1 MILATAFGSPD
12 FRRCTARRGAALLGL
27 FGLLLSGLVFDAR
40 PSRAAE
46 ETLASLD
53 ARLDQARAL
62 YASDAVRAR
71 EIVGDAFLAF
81 ESSGL
86 DRKLAVRDPAAYKA
100 LEADW
105 MKLVSRMRAGAPQT
119 EIDGL
124 HAAIRGR
131 LDGVSPGSSSGGR
144 GALFANSLLIIL
156 REGFEAILI
165 LSAVA
170 TSLRASGRTAVL
182 RPFYGGAVAAV
193 AASLGLAAVAHR
205 VGGFGAGR
213 EAIEGL
219 TCLLAVVVLF
229 FTSYWLISRVEGR
242 RWQEFIRDSVKRAAS
257 SDHLGGLAMLAFLVV
272 FREGFETVL
281 FYQAL
286 AVEALGT
293 TGGTAAVAGGLVVG
307 LLLLGLLYGAIHWFG
322 VRVPMRPFFAV
333 TGGLLYLL
341 AIKFAGVGIREL
353 QEAGW
358 LGQHPV
364 AWMPDAAWL
373 RDWLGVFPDALAL
386 ALQGLLVL
394 ALVVGWFWSRRPD
407 VPSVGTAAA
416 RQAA

>member
-1 MILATAFGSPD
+1 MRTIDRTSPASLRRGLGRLALAALVMATALP
-12 FRRCTARRGAALLGL
+12 TAP
-27 FGLLLSGLVFDAR
+27 V
-40 PSRAAE
+40 RAAE
-46 ETLASLD
+46 ETVGTLS
-53 ARLDQARAL
+53 ARLDEARRIYSAEPE
-62 YASDAVRAR
+62 RAR
-71 EIVGDAFLAF
+71 ELAGEAFLAF

-86 DRKLAVRDPAAYKA
+86 DRTLAARDPGAYKA

-105 MKLVSRMRAGAPQT
+105 MKMVSRMRSGAPASEIDDLHGAILARLGVASAPAGA
-119 EIDGL
+119 
-124 HAAIRGR
+124 AA
-131 LDGVSPGSSSGGR
+131 GR

-170 TSLRASGRTAVL
+170 ASLRASGNGAAL
-182 RPFYGGAVAAV
+182 RPFYGGAFAAV
-193 AASLGLAAVAHR
+193 AASLVLAVVAHR
-205 VGGFGAGR
+205 AGGFGAGR

-219 TCLLAVVVLF
+219 TCLLAVIVLF

-242 RWQEFIRDSVKRAAS
+242 RWQQFIRDSVKRAAS
-257 SDHLGGLAMLAFLVV
+257 SDRLGGLAALAFLVV

-286 AVEALGT
+286 VVES
-293 TGGTAAVAGGLVVG
+293 GGTAAGLAAVAGGLVAG
-307 LLLLGLLYGAIHWFG
+307 LVLLALLYAAIRWFG
-322 VRVPMRPFFAV
+322 VHVPMRSFFAV

-358 LGQHPV
+358 LAQHPV
-364 AWMPDAAWL
+364 SWVPDAAFL

-394 ALVVGWFWSRRPD
+394 ALVGGWLWSRGSGEPR
-407 VPSVGTAAA
+407 VEAAAA
-416 RQAA
+416 RHAA

>member
-1 MILATAFGSPD
+1 MTTIDRVLRAAARCGLASLVL
-12 FRRCTARRGAALLGL
+12 AAVLAAPFLP
-27 FGLLLSGLVFDAR
+27 VREAC
-40 PSRAAE
+40 AAE
-46 ETLASLD
+46 ESIASLT
-53 ARLDQARAL
+53 ARIEEAGRI
-62 YASDAVRAR
+62 YPTEPVRAR
-71 EIVGDAFLAF
+71 EIAGEAFLAF
-81 ESSGL
+81 ESSGI
-86 DRKLAVRDPAAYKA
+86 DRTLAARDPSAYKA

-105 MKLVSRMRAGAPQT
+105 MKLVSRMRAGAPAS

-124 HAAIRGR
+124 RTAVLSRLGAGAA
-131 LDGVSPGSSSGGR
+131 SSGAAAGR
-144 GALFANSLLIIL
+144 GSLFANSLLIIL

-170 TSLRASGRTAVL
+170 ASLRASGRTGAL
-182 RPFYGGAVAAV
+182 RPFYGGALAAV
-193 AASLGLAAVAHR
+193 AASLALALVAHR

-242 RWQEFIRDSVKRAAS
+242 RWQQFIRESVQRAAS
-257 SDHLGGLAMLAFLVV
+257 SERLGGLAMLAFLVV

-286 AVEALGT
+286 VVEA
-293 TGGTAAVAGGLVVG
+293 GGTAAGMAAVAGGLVAG
-307 LLLLGLLYGAIHWFG
+307 LVLLSILYAAIRWFG
-322 VRVPMRPFFAV
+322 VHVPMRPFFAV

-341 AIKFAGVGIREL
+341 AIKFAGVGILEL

-358 LGQHPV
+358 LGQHPL
-364 AWMPDAAWL
+364 AWVPDTSFL

-386 ALQGLLVL
+386 SLQGLLVL
-394 ALVVGWFWSRRPD
+394 ALLFGWLWTRGSGEPRVGA
-407 VPSVGTAAA
+407 AAA
-416 RQAA
+416 RHAA

>member
-1 MILATAFGSPD
+1 MTSIDRTRNRASRLAVARLVLAAAFSVALVPAPARADEQGVSALTAQLD
-12 FRRCTARRGAALLGL
+12 EARRLY
-27 FGLLLSGLVFDAR
+27 
-40 PSRAAE
+40 PSE
-46 ETLASLD
+46 P
-53 ARLDQARAL
+53 
-62 YASDAVRAR
+62 VRAR
-71 EIVGDAFLAF
+71 EIAGDAFLSF
-81 ESSGL
+81 ESSGV
-86 DRKLAVRDPAAYKA
+86 DRTLAARDPAAYKA

-105 MKLVSRMRAGAPQT
+105 MKMVSKMRTGAPPSEIDALHGAVVSRLGVAAAPAGGAT
-119 EIDGL
+119 
-124 HAAIRGR
+124 
-131 LDGVSPGSSSGGR
+131 SSQ

-170 TSLRASGRTAVL
+170 ASLRAAGRTSAL
-182 RPFYGGAVAAV
+182 GPFYGGAVAAV
-193 AASLGLAAVAHR
+193 AASLGMALVAHR
-205 VGGFGAGR
+205 AGGFGAGR

-242 RWQEFIRDSVKRAAS
+242 RWQQFIRESVQKAAS
-257 SDHLGGLAMLAFLVV
+257 SDRLGGLAMLAFLVV

-286 AVEALGT
+286 AAEA
-293 TGGTAAVAGGLVVG
+293 GGSAGGMAAVAGGLVAG
-307 LLLLGLLYGAIHWFG
+307 LVLLAFLYAAIRWFG
-322 VRVPMRPFFAV
+322 VHVPMRQFFAV

-358 LGQHPV
+358 LALHPV
-364 AWMPDAAWL
+364 AWVPDVAVL

-386 ALQGLLVL
+386 SLQGLLVL
-394 ALVVGWFWSRRPD
+394 ALVGGWLWTRGSSESQVGP
-407 VPSVGTAAA
+407 AAA
-416 RQAA
+416 RHAA

>member
-1 MILATAFGSPD
+1 MKTTDRTPVAT
-12 FRRCTARRGAALLGL
+12 RRRLVGRLVAAAVLALL
-27 FGLLLSGLVFDAR
+27 VV
-40 PSRAAE
+40 PSNPARAAE
-46 ETLASLD
+46 ETFESLS
-53 ARLDQARAL
+53 ARLDEARRIYPAEPQ
-62 YASDAVRAR
+62 RAR
-71 EIVGDAFLAF
+71 EVAGDAFLAF

-86 DRKLAVRDPAAYKA
+86 DRTIAARDPGAYKA

-105 MKLVSRMRAGAPQT
+105 MKMVSRMRSGAPAT
-119 EIDGL
+119 EIDAL
-124 HAAIRGR
+124 HGSILGR
-131 LDGVSPGSSSGGR
+131 LGVASAPAGTAAAGR

-170 TSLRASGRTAVL
+170 ASLRASGNAAAL
-182 RPFYGGAVAAV
+182 RPFYGGALAAI
-193 AASLGLAAVAHR
+193 AASLALAVVAHR
-205 VGGFGAGR
+205 SGGFGASR

-242 RWQEFIRDSVKRAAS
+242 RWQQFIRDSVKRAAS
-257 SDHLGGLAMLAFLVV
+257 SDRLGGLAALAFLVV

-286 AVEALGT
+286 VVES
-293 TGGTAAVAGGLVVG
+293 GGTAAGLAAVAGGLVAG
-307 LLLLGLLYGAIHWFG
+307 LVLLALLYAAIRWFG
-322 VRVPMRPFFAV
+322 VHVPMRSFFAV

-358 LGQHPV
+358 LAQHPV
-364 AWMPDAAWL
+364 SWVPDAAFL

-394 ALVVGWFWSRRPD
+394 ALVGGWLWSRGSGEPR
-407 VPSVGTAAA
+407 VEAAAA
-416 RQAA
+416 RHAA